1 MSNSTQLLSI
11 LAIAAL
17 LLAIPANGQTST
29 VFTANY
35 DLVLT
40 AGEGTWHLTSRARV
54 RSGNSI
60 PVEAQYHRVYLQV
73 TEADSNQITIA
84 ILVFEKSDD
93 HWYQINADD
102 LSFVADLGSPLEY
115 KWESADIS
123 FDLAIIVGVYPHP
136 EA

>member
-1 MSNSTQLLSI
+1 MSISEKLRPI

-17 LLAIPANGQTST
+17 LLAIPAYGQTST

-40 AGEGTWHLTSRARV
+40 TGDGTWHMTSREKV
-54 RSGNSI
+54 RSGHSI
-60 PVEAQYHRVYLQV
+60 PVEAQYHRVDLQI
-73 TEADSNQITIA
+73 TESDSNRITIA

-115 KWESADIS
+115 KWESADIN
-123 FDLAIIVGVYPHP
+123 FDLAIIVGVYLHP